1 MSIEHLR
8 TLALT
13 YAPTA
18 DYSVCLDREQQL
30 HLIALR
36 TRLLDVQARRDRL
49 ASGGDLPKQTLGET
63 PIVDQLAAEVAD
75 LERQLDAAQD
85 AAAENSIVLVF
96 RRLAATPDSADE
108 GEPSYSEVE
117 ASVTVDGKTDWDQV
131 GDLLLAAC
139 YLRADSAFG
148 DVGLS
153 WAEASR
159 PLDDRDLDELR
170 NMIIGHHRLGAAVP
184 FDPRNSGRPATT

>member
-30 HLIALR
+30 HLIGLR
-36 TRLLDVQARRDRL
+36 TRLFDVQARRDRL
-49 ASGGDLPKQTLGET
+49 VNSGDLPKQTLGET
-63 PIVDQLAAEVAD
+63 PAVDALAAELAD
-75 LERQLDAAQD
+75 IEHQIDAAQE
-85 AAAENSIVLVF
+85 AARENSLVLVF
-96 RRLAATPDSADE
+96 RRLPATPDSADE
-108 GEPSYSEVE
+108 GEESYSELE
-117 ASVTVDGKTDWDQV
+117 QDATVDGKTDWKRL
-131 GDLLLAAC
+131 GDRLLSAC
-139 YLRADSAFG
+139 YLRADSAYG

-170 NMIIGHHRLGAAVP
+170 NMILGHHRLGAAIP
-184 FDPRNSGRPATT
+184 FDPRNSGQPATT